1 MVVVKRFGVGALRMI
16 CLWTSTASAPQR
28 RSCCT
33 HAQTCTSTV
42 TMTPAGNI
50 LPVYCTKRLRQLQW
64 RKYDP
69 ILIHEVH
76 VGCFSGCGPVFD
88 VQQVRCVECRMLCVV
103 PLLYHVCQAVLLL
116 RFTLLLDNYST
127 CF

>member
-1 MVVVKRFGVGALRMI
+1 MVCLR
-16 CLWTSTASAPQR
+16 TPTASAPQR

-33 HAQTCTSTV
+33 HAQTSTSTV
-42 TMTPAGNI
+42 ALTPAGNI
-50 LPVYCTKRLRQLQW
+50 LPVDCTKLLRRLQW

-69 ILIHEVH
+69 ILIHE

-88 VQQVRCVECRMLCVV
+88 VQQVRWVECRMLCVV
-103 PLLYHVCQAVLLL
+103 PLLYHVCRAVLLL

-127 CF
+127 CFQNKKFRSLI